1 MAPEERDSRR
11 AARRE
16 PAAKGP
22 RESAAGGKPGSGLF
36 LDSLLRRF
44 QDMQSGAGW
53 KTVFG
58 DVIEVDGRR
67 LIPVASVQYGFG
79 MGGGQGTPEQG
90 GTPGGGGGGG
100 GMRAEPVAL
109 VELSEGQVRI
119 SPIINVTRL
128 AIVAL
133 VVAGWSVFWMA
144 RAMRTVA
151 AARR

>member
-1 MAPEERDSRR
+1 MTPGDGKEGRASRGGAPQGR
-11 AARRE
+11 
-16 PAAKGP
+16 P
-22 RESAAGGKPGSGLF
+22 REETRAGGRERSGLF
-36 LDSLLRRF
+36 LDDLLRRF
-44 QDMQSGAGW
+44 QDMQSNAGW

-79 MGGGQGTPEQG
+79 MGGGQGTRESG
-90 GTPGGGGGGG
+90 GTPGGGGG

-109 VELSEGQVRI
+109 IELSDGQVRI
-119 SPIINVTRL
+119 APIVNVTRL

-133 VVAGWSVFWMA
+133 LVAGWSVFWMA

>member
-1 MAPEERDSRR
+1 MTPDERGGKRAPRD
-11 AARRE
+11 E
-16 PAAKGP
+16 AAKSP
-22 RESAAGGKPGSGLF
+22 REHAAAGGKEGSGLF

-44 QDMQSGAGW
+44 QDMQTGAGW

-79 MGGGQGTPEQG
+79 MGGGQGTRESG

-109 VELSEGQVRI
+109 IELGNGQVRI
-119 SPIINVTRL
+119 APIVNVTKL